1 MEQISLGSR
10 YKECRPR
17 RTGSCQTKI
26 LVGKDVL
33 NELEQRRS
41 SPSVIAK
48 LMGIE
53 VLPPSSVV
61 HSRPQ
66 EFKDVF
72 EVSEEPPEAVT
83 KERSHH
89 FPKGLP
95 SLKQRAL
102 RLKKLMPS
110 KSVHRDDTHDCHVE
124 CIDGLG
130 RLNSVEINN
139 PLFEK
144 RPHDMNYSANYQYEK
159 DTLSVC
165 GAYPVGLANSS
176 LSNSR
181 LLSRA
186 KNKDFNSIVVLE
198 PCMEKGHDPENV
210 FSIPYLSP
218 VNKNCRR
225 AMKQT
230 QSEFLLM
237 ENGRVRQHLIGAE
250 DINVPRIRKE
260 RFMTSDSIDPLQIG
274 QEASFHQFGN
284 MDTSCSG
291 SSERYLRDNDNFRQT
306 RPPSNSMLSKIRRHA
321 ESAVGS
327 KTLAEMFALSDSERL
342 KLNSNSHAP
351 IRRNKIDHDNGH
363 SKDGCFIVLPKHA
376 PLLSIRSSM
385 DRNSCLEGSSQGKN
399 NPNTSNSYNNVKCQ
413 FDYFRDKPSRL
424 KQVGTGTEANLRN
437 ASCVH
442 NMMADN
448 FSTPDCSNEKVLFT
462 TYEDLVQ
469 QQAESEALGFNL
481 QFSRK
486 QKVTRLPFHCHEY
499 ESISVSDDT
508 DGTRSCKGLKEV
520 EQPSPVS
527 ILEPLTDEDSCF
539 SGYFKYDLQLQEM
552 AKKQRDGH
560 KNHDEPEV
568 SMSSDDE
575 DHSAYQSLEAF
586 QVEEDRDFSY
596 LLDILICS
604 GIIVADWQLICKSWY
619 SPGFP
624 VGPHVFDRLERKY
637 NKIATWARP
646 ERRLLFDLVNSILS
660 EVLAPCVDVHPWAHP
675 SRHCAPLW
683 GPEGPVEKVWQTIV
697 RQREDCVTGH
707 PDEIVLDT
715 NWFELGNDINMVG
728 KQIARILLG
737 DLFEEGI
744 ADFLGESM
752 VS

>member
-1 MEQISLGSR
+1 
-10 YKECRPR
+10 
-17 RTGSCQTKI
+17 
-26 LVGKDVL
+26 
-33 NELEQRRS
+33 
-41 SPSVIAK
+41 
-48 LMGIE
+48 MGIE

-165 GAYPVGLANSS
+165 GTYPVGLANSS

-186 KNKDFNSIVVLE
+186 KNEDFNSIVVLE

-230 QSEFLLM
+230 QSDFPPM

-291 SSERYLRDNDNFRQT
+291 SSER
-306 RPPSNSMLSKIRRHA
+306 
-321 ESAVGS
+321 
-327 KTLAEMFALSDSERL
+327 
-342 KLNSNSHAP
+342 
-351 IRRNKIDHDNGH
+351 
-363 SKDGCFIVLPKHA
+363 
-376 PLLSIRSSM
+376 
-385 DRNSCLEGSSQGKN
+385 
-399 NPNTSNSYNNVKCQ
+399 
-413 FDYFRDKPSRL
+413 
-424 KQVGTGTEANLRN
+424 KQR
-437 ASCVH
+437 
-442 NMMADN
+442 
-448 FSTPDCSNEKVLFT
+448 
-462 TYEDLVQ
+462 
-469 QQAESEALGFNL
+469 
-481 QFSRK
+481 
-486 QKVTRLPFHCHEY
+486 VTRLPFHCHEY

-527 ILEPLTDEDSCF
+527 ILEPPTDEDSCF
-539 SGYFKYDLQLQEM
+539 SGYFKYDLQEM

-560 KNHDEPEV
+560 KNHDEPEL

-660 EVLAPCVDVHPWAHP
+660 EVLAPCVDVHPWAQP

-697 RQREDCVTGH
+697 RRREDCVTGH
-707 PDEIVLDT
+707 PDEMVLDT
-715 NWFELGNDINMVG
+715 NWLELGNDINMVG

-744 ADFLGESM
+744 TDFLGESI

>member
-1 MEQISLGSR
+1 MEQISLGNR

-26 LVGKDVL
+26 LVGRDVL

-41 SPSVIAK
+41 TPSVIAK

-72 EVSEEPPEAVT
+72 EVSEEPPEVVT
-83 KERSHH
+83 KMRSHH

-110 KSVHRDDTHDCHVE
+110 KSIHRDDTHDCHVE
-124 CIDGLG
+124 CTDGLG

-144 RPHDMNYSANYQYEK
+144 RPHDMKYSANYQYEK
-159 DTLSVC
+159 DTSSGC
-165 GAYPVGLANSS
+165 SAYPVGLANSS
-176 LSNSR
+176 LSNFR

-186 KNKDFNSIVVLE
+186 NKDFNSIVVLE

-218 VNKNCRR
+218 VNKNCMR
-225 AMKQT
+225 AMKQN
-230 QSEFLLM
+230 QSEFPVM

-260 RFMTSDSIDPLQIG
+260 RFLTSDSIDPLQIG

-284 MDTSCSG
+284 LDASCSG
-291 SSERYLRDNDNFRQT
+291 SSERYSRDNDNFRQT
-306 RPPSNSMLSKIRRHA
+306 NRSSSNSTLSKIHRHA

-351 IRRNKIDHDNGH
+351 FRRNMIDHDNGH

-385 DRNSCLEGSSQGKN
+385 DRSSCLEGSSQGKN
-399 NPNTSNSYNNVKCQ
+399 NPNTSNSYSNGKCQ
-413 FDYFRDKPSRL
+413 FDSFRDKPSRL
-424 KQVGTGTEANLRN
+424 KQIGTGTEANLRN

-462 TYEDLVQ
+462 TDEDLVQ
-469 QQAESEALGFNL
+469 QLAESEALGFNL

-486 QKVTRLPFHCHEY
+486 QRVRRLPFHCHEY

-508 DGTRSCKGLKEV
+508 DGTKSCKVLKEV

-527 ILEPLTDEDSCF
+527 ILEPPTDEDSCF
-539 SGYFKYDLQLQEM
+539 SGCFKYDLQEM

-619 SPGFP
+619 SPGCP

-637 NKIATWARP
+637 NKIATWAKP

-660 EVLAPCVDVHPWAHP
+660 EVLAPCVDVHPWVQP
-675 SRHCAPLW
+675 SRHCIPLW

-697 RQREDCVTGH
+697 RQRYDCVTGH
-707 PDEIVLDT
+707 PDEMVLDT
-715 NWFELGNDINMVG
+715 NWLELGNDINMVG
-728 KQIARILLG
+728 KQIARMLLG
-737 DLFEEGI
+737 DLLEEDI
-744 ADFLGESM
+744 VDFLGELV